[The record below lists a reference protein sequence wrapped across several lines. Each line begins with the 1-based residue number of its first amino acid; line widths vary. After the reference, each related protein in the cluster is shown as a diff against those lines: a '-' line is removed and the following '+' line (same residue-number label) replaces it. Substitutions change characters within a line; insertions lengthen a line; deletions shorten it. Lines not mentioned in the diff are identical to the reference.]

1 MATNTSADTST
12 DTSQDAALNGAVFVT
27 GASGYLGA
35 LVVRQLAKATKRP
48 IIAADV
54 VEVPAAARLAG
65 VQYCTLDVRDGA
77 AVDRAI
83 GAQPV
88 HVVVHLAAIITPPRD
103 GGRELAWDVD
113 IRGTRHVL
121 DSCVAHKVAKIIVTS
136 SGAAYGYHAD
146 NAESLDEDAPL
157 RGNEVFAYSHH
168 KRLVEQMLATFRVE
182 QPQLAQ
188 LVLRPGTILG
198 ASTKNTITAL
208 FERRLV
214 MGLWHSRSPFVFVWD
229 EDVARCIVAG
239 VTQEAFAGVYNLAGE
254 GTLSLR
260 EIAVLLGKPYVEV
273 PAGLLRR
280 GLSLWSRFGR
290 APYGPEQV
298 LFLQHRPVLDS
309 RRLREGAGFALKTSR
324 QVFDIY
330 QQGAASRA

>member
-1 MATNTSADTST
+1 MAKDTAT
-12 DTSQDAALNGAVFVT
+12 TPAVFIT

-35 LVVRQLAKATKRP
+35 LVVRQLAKETTRP

-54 VEVPAAARLAG
+54 VDVPAAARIAG
-65 VQYCTLDVRDGA
+65 VQYQTLDVRDGA
-77 AVDRAI
+77 AVDCAI

-88 HVVVHLAAIITPPRD
+88 HVVVHLAAILSPPRD
-103 GGRELAWDVD
+103 GGRDLAWDVD

-121 DSCVAHKVAKIIVTS
+121 DSCVAHGVAKIIVTS

-146 NAESLDEDAPL
+146 NPKTLDEDAPL
-157 RGNEVFAYSHH
+157 RGNEVFPYSHH
-168 KRLVEQMLATFRVE
+168 KRLVEQMLATFRIE

-198 ASTKNTITAL
+198 AGTKNNITAL
-208 FERRLV
+208 FEKPVV
-214 MGLWHSRSPFVFVWD
+214 MGLWHNRSPFVFVWD
-229 EDVARCIVAG
+229 EDVARC
-239 VTQEAFAGVYNLAGE
+239 VTEGIIRDDFSGIYNLAGE
-254 GTLSLR
+254 GTLGLR
-260 EIAVLLGKPYVEV
+260 EIAGLLGKRYVAV

-309 RRLREGAGFALKTSR
+309 RRLRERVGFALKTSR

-330 QQGAASRA
+330 REGSSARG